1 MVKLDNLFKYMLIL
15 LAWLLLSDTREKTV
29 LPELFAAELAKEERT
44 ELATVVIN
52 SIQRESSFGEV

>member
-29 LPELFAAELAKEERT
+29 LPELFAAELAREERT